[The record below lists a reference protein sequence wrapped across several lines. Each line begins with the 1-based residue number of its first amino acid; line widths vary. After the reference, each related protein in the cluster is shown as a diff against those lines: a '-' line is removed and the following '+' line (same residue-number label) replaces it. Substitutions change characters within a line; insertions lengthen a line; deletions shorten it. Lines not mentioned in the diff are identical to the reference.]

1 MTLKQRCQ
9 AGEAKLEQ
17 VSNALL
23 DPRPEILEYCE
34 AELQEVVAILTGEPA
49 DSVAAPAVS
58 DGPRPADRADRADR
72 NDLLRLRHRTRLLG
86 LQVQNAVNLCQGWI
100 QMDLSQ
106 GYTEQGRPAVPLS
119 EPAASFEV

>member
-1 MTLKQRCQ
+1 MTLKQRCR

-17 VSNALL
+17 LSNALL

-34 AELQEVVAILTGEPA
+34 AELQEVIAMLTGEPA

-58 DGPRPADRADRADR
+58 DGPRPADR

-86 LQVQNAVNLCQGWI
+86 MQVQNAVNLCQGWI
-100 QMDLSQ
+100 QLDLSQ
-106 GYTEQGRPAVPLS
+106 GYTEQGRPAVPPS

>member
-23 DPRPEILEYCE
+23 DPRPEILDYCE

-49 DSVAAPAVS
+49 DSVAAPVVS
-58 DGPRPADRADRADR
+58 DVPVAADRADR
-72 NDLLRLRHRTRLLG
+72 NDLLRLRHRIRLLG
-86 LQVQNAVNLCQGWI
+86 MQVQNAVNLCQGWI
-100 QMDLSQ
+100 QLDLSQ
-106 GYTEQGRPAVPLS
+106 GYTEQGRPAVPPS

>member
-17 VSNALL
+17 LSNALL
-23 DPRPEILEYCE
+23 DPRPEILDYCE
-34 AELQEVVAILTGEPA
+34 AELQEVVAMLTGEPA
-49 DSVAAPAVS
+49 DSIAAPAVS
-58 DGPRPADRADRADR
+58 NGPVAPDRGDR

-86 LQVQNAVNLCQGWI
+86 MQVQNAVNLCQGWI
-100 QMDLSQ
+100 QLDLSQ
-106 GYTEQGRPAVPLS
+106 GYTEQGRPAVPPS

>member
-17 VSNALL
+17 LSNALL

-34 AELQEVVAILTGEPA
+34 AELHEVIAMLTGEPA
-49 DSVAAPAVS
+49 DSIAKPAVS
-58 DGPRPADRADRADR
+58 DGPVAADRADR

-86 LQVQNAVNLCQGWI
+86 MQVQNAANLCQGWI
-100 QMDLSQ
+100 QLDLSQ

>member
-23 DPRPEILEYCE
+23 DPRPEILDYCE

-49 DSVAAPAVS
+49 DSVAAPVVS
-58 DGPRPADRADRADR
+58 DGPVAADRADR
-72 NDLLRLRHRTRLLG
+72 NDLLRLRHRIRLLG
-86 LQVQNAVNLCQGWI
+86 MQVQNAENLCQGWI
-100 QMDLSQ
+100 QLDLSQ
-106 GYTEQGRPAVPLS
+106 GYTEQGTPAVPPS

>member
-17 VSNALL
+17 LSNALL
-23 DPRPEILEYCE
+23 DPRPEILDYCE
-34 AELQEVVAILTGEPA
+34 AELQEVIAMLTGEPA

-58 DGPRPADRADRADR
+58 DGRCPADRADR
-72 NDLLRLRHRTRLLG
+72 NDLFRLRHRTRLLG
-86 LQVQNAVNLCQGWI
+86 MQVQNAVNLCQGWI

-106 GYTEQGRPAVPLS
+106 GYTEQGRPAVPPS

>member
-1 MTLKQRCQ
+1 MTLKQRCR
-9 AGEAKLEQ
+9 AGEAKLEH

-23 DPRPEILEYCE
+23 DPRPEILDYCE

-49 DSVAAPAVS
+49 DPVAAPAVS
-58 DGPRPADRADRADR
+58 DEPVAADRADR

-86 LQVQNAVNLCQGWI
+86 MQVQNAVNLCQGWI
-100 QMDLSQ
+100 QLDLSQ

-119 EPAASFEV
+119 EPVASFEV

>member
-23 DPRPEILEYCE
+23 DPRPEILDYCE

-49 DSVAAPAVS
+49 DSVAAPVVS
-58 DGPRPADRADRADR
+58 DVPVAADRADR
-72 NDLLRLRHRTRLLG
+72 NDLLRLRHRIRLLG
-86 LQVQNAVNLCQGWI
+86 MQVQNAVNLCQGWI
-100 QMDLSQ
+100 QLDLSQ
-106 GYTEQGRPAVPLS
+106 GYTEQGTPAVPPS

>member
-17 VSNALL
+17 LSNALL

-49 DSVAAPAVS
+49 DPVAAPAVS
-58 DGPRPADRADRADR
+58 DEPVAADRADR

-86 LQVQNAVNLCQGWI
+86 MQVQNAVNLCQGWI
-100 QMDLSQ
+100 QLDLSQ

-119 EPAASFEV
+119 EPVASFEV

>member
-17 VSNALL
+17 LSHALL
-23 DPRPEILEYCE
+23 DPRPEILDYCE
-34 AELQEVVAILTGEPA
+34 AELQEVIAMLTGEPP
-49 DSVAAPAVS
+49 DSVAAPAAS
-58 DGPRPADRADRADR
+58 DGPRPTDSADRADRD
-72 NDLLRLRHRTRLLG
+72 DLLRLRHRTRLLG
-86 LQVQNAVNLCQGWI
+86 MQVQNAANLCQGWI
-100 QMDLSQ
+100 QLDLSQ